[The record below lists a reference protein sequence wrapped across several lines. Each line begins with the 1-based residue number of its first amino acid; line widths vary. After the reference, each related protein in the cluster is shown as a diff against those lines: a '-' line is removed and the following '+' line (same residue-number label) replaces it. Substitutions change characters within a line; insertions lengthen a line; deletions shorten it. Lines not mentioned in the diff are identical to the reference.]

1 MSTLIPKRTVS
12 VSQLKGKNGTLRLK
26 KTVSVSQPKEI
37 NGTIRPK
44 KQVSVSQPKR
54 ISPGAPNAPPGN
66 KVMRFRMLQ
75 GSLPE
80 VLLSPWC

>member
-1 MSTLIPKRTVS
+1 MRPKR
-12 VSQLKGKNGTLRLK
+12 Q
-26 KTVSVSQPKEI
+26 VSVSQPKKI

-44 KQVSVSQPKR
+44 KQVSVSQPKEINGTIKSKKQVSVSQPKR
-54 ISPGAPNAPPGN
+54 INPGAPKAPPGI